1 MDFQNL
7 RKGLDPYT
15 KRADKGSSTSGI
27 KAVRA
32 EETVVT
38 SLLKNPDFLKKI
50 SENLKPEDFTDEFLR
65 RVYMV
70 VSGRINSGKSV
81 DFIFLSS
88 EFNPD
93 EMGKLVKLQNS
104 SKYLS
109 NTYEEISDCIKVIKS
124 EKEQADRRKMNPAEL
139 SNDEFLKLFDL
150 NGSKE

>member
-1 MDFQNL
+1 M
-7 RKGLDPYT
+7 
-15 KRADKGSSTSGI
+15 
-27 KAVRA
+27 
-32 EETVVT
+32 
-38 SLLKNPDFLKKI
+38 KKI
-50 SENLKPEDFTDEFLR
+50 SEKLKPEDFTDEFLR
-65 RVYMV
+65 RVYTV

-81 DFIFLSS
+81 DFILLSS

-109 NTYEEISDCIKVIKS
+109 NTYEEISDCIKVIKT